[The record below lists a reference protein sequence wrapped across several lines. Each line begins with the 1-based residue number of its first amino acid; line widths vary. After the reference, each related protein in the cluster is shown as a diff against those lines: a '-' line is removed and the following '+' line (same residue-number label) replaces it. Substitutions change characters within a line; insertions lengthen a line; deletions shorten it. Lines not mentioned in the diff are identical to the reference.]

1 MKILLIEDEKEIC
14 KIYEEVLGSGGFNIL
29 SAYDGDS
36 GYEIAKLGDWDILL
50 LDIML
55 PNKDGI
61 EILSQLNS
69 LGLTKDRKVIIL
81 SNIENSEV
89 LNKSHSLGAIKY
101 IVKSEIKPSELL
113 DIISSL

>member
-14 KIYEEVLGSGGFNIL
+14 NLYQEILSSGGFNVVT
-29 SAYDGDS
+29 AFDGEGGS
-36 GYEIAKLGDWDILL
+36 ELAKKEEWDILL

-61 EILSQLNS
+61 EILSELHS
-69 LGLTKDRKVIIL
+69 KGYTKDRKVVIL

-89 LNKSHSLGAIKY
+89 LSRSRSLGAVKY
-101 IVKSEIKPSELL
+101 VVKSEIKPSELL
-113 DIISSL
+113 EIVASL

>member
-14 KIYEEVLGSGGFNIL
+14 KIYEETLSSGGYNII
-29 SAYDGDS
+29 SIYDGDS
-36 GYEIAKLGDWDILL
+36 GYEVAKKGDWDLLL

-69 LGLTKDRKVIIL
+69 DGLVKERKVIIL
-81 SNIENSEV
+81 SNIENNEV
-89 LNKSHSLGAIKY
+89 FKKSQSLGAHKY
-101 IVKSEIKPSELL
+101 IIKSEIKPSELL
-113 DIISSL
+113 EIVSSI